1 MGEIVGLCVG
11 NYDFLSCKNA
21 FGDLLSIFSKD
32 DLTIEEVFNE
42 ELQES
47 ITRRYF
53 SMNVSKAKM
62 CLDAMGHTISKARNV
77 FEYHKKN
84 YVDNLKDYSN
94 EKIDIDSIEREYTF
108 ENWSR
113 AVKKYSAILAVDTWE
128 DGDYKLLR
136 HYRCDNNSMCEKM
149 VLDSLPHWKDDTY
162 FGIDLYYVDEGI
174 GSPWDVFRIILEAF
188 KSDEIITLDYTNLF
202 EGGWCDEVPE
212 EKEYSVSKTVI
223 LTEGSTDA
231 SVISE
236 AMKLLYPHMV
246 KFYSFIDFSTYVVQ
260 GSTNY
265 LTHYLKAFIAA
276 GIENKIIALY
286 DNDSAGLSEIESL
299 KRIPIP
305 PNVRIMHLPDLEMCY
320 NYPTIGPAGKSV
332 DNING
337 RACSIE
343 MFLGKDILKQNGEY
357 EPIRWKSYIDKV
369 AAYQGEI
376 ISKSEVLK
384 QFELKVKR
392 SRKQIILE
400 EWEECDLLLREIFAA
415 FEK

>member
-11 NYDFLSCKNA
+11 NYNFLSYKNT
-21 FGDLLSIFSKD
+21 FGDLLSIFSKE
-32 DLTIEEVFNE
+32 DLTIEEVFDE
-42 ELQES
+42 EQQES

-62 CLDAMGHTISKARNV
+62 CLEAMGHTISKAKSV
-77 FEYHKKN
+77 FKYHKEN
-84 YVDNLKDYSN
+84 YVDNLKDYPD
-94 EKIDIDSIEREYTF
+94 EKIDVDSVEKEYTF
-108 ENWSR
+108 ENWFK
-113 AVKKYSAILAVDTWE
+113 AVIKYSAILAVDTWE

-136 HYRCDNNSMCEKM
+136 QCRCENNSMCEKM

-162 FGIDLYYVDEGI
+162 FGIDLYYTDEEI
-174 GSPWDVFRIILEAF
+174 GSPWDVLRIILEAF
-188 KSDEIITLDYTNLF
+188 ESDERITLDYTNLF
-202 EGGWCDEVPE
+202 ESGWCDEVPE

-276 GIENKIIALY
+276 GIENRIIALY

-320 NYPTIGPAGKSV
+320 NYPTIGPAGESV

-392 SRKQIILE
+392 SKKQIILE

>member
-1 MGEIVGLCVG
+1 M
-11 NYDFLSCKNA
+11 
-21 FGDLLSIFSKD
+21 
-32 DLTIEEVFNE
+32 TIEEVFNE

-136 HYRCDNNSMCEKM
+136 QCRCDNNSMCEKM

-223 LTEGSTDA
+223 LTEGSTDT

>member
-1 MGEIVGLCVG
+1 
-11 NYDFLSCKNA
+11 
-21 FGDLLSIFSKD
+21 
-32 DLTIEEVFNE
+32 
-42 ELQES
+42 
-47 ITRRYF
+47 
-53 SMNVSKAKM
+53 
-62 CLDAMGHTISKARNV
+62 
-77 FEYHKKN
+77 
-84 YVDNLKDYSN
+84 
-94 EKIDIDSIEREYTF
+94 
-108 ENWSR
+108 
-113 AVKKYSAILAVDTWE
+113 
-128 DGDYKLLR
+128 
-136 HYRCDNNSMCEKM
+136 
-149 VLDSLPHWKDDTY
+149 
-162 FGIDLYYVDEGI
+162 
-174 GSPWDVFRIILEAF
+174 
-188 KSDEIITLDYTNLF
+188 
-202 EGGWCDEVPE
+202 
-212 EKEYSVSKTVI
+212 
-223 LTEGSTDA
+223 
-231 SVISE
+231 
-236 AMKLLYPHMV
+236 MV

>member
-1 MGEIVGLCVG
+1 MGEIVGLCIG
-11 NYDFLSCKNA
+11 SYEFLSHKNT
-21 FGDLLSIFSKD
+21 FGDLLSIFSQD
-32 DLTIEEVFNE
+32 DLTIEEVFDK
-42 ELQES
+42 ELDES

-53 SMNVSKAKM
+53 TTTVNKAKM
-62 CLDAMGHTISKARNV
+62 CLDVMGHTTLKAKSL

-84 YVDNLKDYSN
+84 YLDYLEEDFDDEVDSDN
-94 EKIDIDSIEREYTF
+94 IERKYTF
-108 ENWSR
+108 ENWAR
-113 AVKKYSAILAVDTWE
+113 AVKKYSSILASDIYE
-128 DGDYKLLR
+128 NGDYISLEKCR
-136 HYRCDNNSMCEKM
+136 GENNSLCEKI
-149 VLDSLPHWKDDTY
+149 VLDSLPHCKDDTY
-162 FGIDLYYVDEGI
+162 FGIDFYYLDEEI

-188 KSDEIITLDYTNLF
+188 KSEDIITLDYTNLF

-212 EKEYSVSKTVI
+212 EKEYLVSKTVI

-231 SVISE
+231 RVISE

-276 GIENKIIALY
+276 GIRNRIIALY
-286 DNDSAGLSEIESL
+286 DNDSAGLSEIKVL
-299 KRIPIP
+299 KNIPIP
-305 PNVRIMHLPDLEMCY
+305 SNVRIMHLPDLEMCLH
-320 NYPTIGPAGKSV
+320 YPTIGPGGSSI

-343 MFLGKDILKQNGEY
+343 MFLGKDILKKSGEY
-357 EPIRWKSYIDKV
+357 EPVRWKSYIDKV
-369 AAYQGEI
+369 DAYQGEI
-376 ISKSEVLK
+376 VSKSEVLK
-384 QFELKVKR
+384 QFKLKVKR
-392 SRKQIILE
+392 SQDQLVLD

>member
-1 MGEIVGLCVG
+1 MGEIVGLCIG
-11 NYDFLSCKNA
+11 NYEFLSYKNT
-21 FGDLLSIFSKD
+21 FGDLLSIFSKE
-32 DLTIEEVFNE
+32 DLTIEKVFDE
-42 ELQES
+42 EIDES

-53 SMNVSKAKM
+53 TTTVGKAKM
-62 CLDAMGHTISKARNV
+62 CLDVMGHTTSKAQSL
-77 FEYHKKN
+77 FEYHKDS
-84 YVDNLKDYSN
+84 YMDYLKYYTDD
-94 EKIDIDSIEREYTF
+94 EVDIDSIEREYIF
-108 ENWSR
+108 DNWAR
-113 AVKKYSAILAVDTWE
+113 AVMKYSSILASDIWE
-128 DGDYKLLR
+128 EGDYKSLKQC
-136 HYRCDNNSMCEKM
+136 RCENNSICEKM

-162 FGIDLYYVDEGI
+162 FGIDFYNLDKEI
-174 GSPWDVFRIILEAF
+174 GSPWDVFQIILEAF
-188 KSDEIITLDYTNLF
+188 KPEEVITLDYTNLF

-231 SVISE
+231 SVIYE

-276 GIENKIIALY
+276 GIENRIIALY
-286 DNDSAGLSEIESL
+286 DNDSAGLCEMESL
-299 KRIPIP
+299 KNIPVP
-305 PNVRIMHLPDLEMCY
+305 SNVRIMHLPDLEMCCH
-320 NYPTIGPAGKSV
+320 YPTIGPAGKSV

-343 MFLGKDILKQNGEY
+343 MFLGKDILKRNTEY

-369 AAYQGEI
+369 DAYQGEI
-376 ISKSEVLK
+376 VSKSEVLK
-384 QFELKVKR
+384 QFKLKVKR
-392 SRKQIILE
+392 SQNQIISE

>member
-1 MGEIVGLCVG
+1 MGEIVGLCIG
-11 NYDFLSCKNA
+11 SYEFLSRKNT
-21 FGDLLSIFSKD
+21 FGDLLSIFSQD
-32 DLTIEEVFNE
+32 DLTIEEVFDK
-42 ELQES
+42 ELDES

-53 SMNVSKAKM
+53 TTTVNNEKM
-62 CLDAMGHTISKARNV
+62 CLDVMGHTTLKAKSL

-84 YVDNLKDYSN
+84 YLDYLEEDFDDEVDSDN
-94 EKIDIDSIEREYTF
+94 IERKYTF
-108 ENWSR
+108 ENWAR
-113 AVKKYSAILAVDTWE
+113 AVKKYSSILASDIYE
-128 DGDYKLLR
+128 NGDYISLEKCR
-136 HYRCDNNSMCEKM
+136 GENNSLCEKI
-149 VLDSLPHWKDDTY
+149 VLDSLPHCKDDTY
-162 FGIDLYYVDEGI
+162 FGIDFYYLDEEI

-188 KSDEIITLDYTNLF
+188 KSEDIITLDYTNLF

-212 EKEYSVSKTVI
+212 EKEYLVSKTVI

-231 SVISE
+231 RVISE

-276 GIENKIIALY
+276 GIRNRIIALY
-286 DNDSAGLSEIESL
+286 DNDSAGLSEIKVL
-299 KRIPIP
+299 KNIPIP
-305 PNVRIMHLPDLEMCY
+305 SNVRIMHLPDLEMCLH
-320 NYPTIGPAGKSV
+320 YPTIGPGGSSI

-343 MFLGKDILKQNGEY
+343 MFLGKDILKKSGEY
-357 EPIRWKSYIDKV
+357 EPVRWKSYIDKV
-369 AAYQGEI
+369 DAYQGEI
-376 ISKSEVLK
+376 VSKSEVLK
-384 QFELKVKR
+384 QFKLKVKR
-392 SRKQIILE
+392 SQDQLVLD

>member
-136 HYRCDNNSMCEKM
+136 HCRCDNNSMCEKM

-343 MFLGKDILKQNGEY
+343 MFLGQDILKQNGEY

>member
-11 NYDFLSCKNA
+11 NYNFLSYKNT
-21 FGDLLSIFSKD
+21 FGDLLSIFSKE
-32 DLTIEEVFNE
+32 DLTIEEVFDE
-42 ELQES
+42 EQQES

-62 CLDAMGHTISKARNV
+62 CLEAMGHTISKAKSV
-77 FEYHKKN
+77 FKYHKEN
-84 YVDNLKDYSN
+84 YVDNLKDYPD
-94 EKIDIDSIEREYTF
+94 EKIDVDSVEKEYTF
-108 ENWSR
+108 ENWFK
-113 AVKKYSAILAVDTWE
+113 AVVKYSAILAVDTWE

-136 HYRCDNNSMCEKM
+136 QCRCENNSMCEKM

-162 FGIDLYYVDEGI
+162 FGIDLYYTDEEI
-174 GSPWDVFRIILEAF
+174 GSPWDVLRIILEAF
-188 KSDEIITLDYTNLF
+188 ESDERITLDYTNLF
-202 EGGWCDEVPE
+202 ESGWCDEVPE

-276 GIENKIIALY
+276 GIENRIIALY

-320 NYPTIGPAGKSV
+320 NYPTIGPAGESV

-357 EPIRWKSYIDKV
+357 VPIRWKSYIDKV

-392 SRKQIILE
+392 SKKQIILE

>member
-11 NYDFLSCKNA
+11 NYDFLSFKNT
-21 FGDLLSIFSKD
+21 FGDLLSIFSKEN
-32 DLTIEEVFNE
+32 LTIEEVFDE

-62 CLDAMGHTISKARNV
+62 CLDVMGHTISKARSV

-84 YVDNLKDYSN
+84 YVDNLKDYPD
-94 EKIDIDSIEREYTF
+94 EKIDVDSVEKEYTF
-108 ENWSR
+108 ENWSK
-113 AVKKYSAILAVDTWE
+113 AVVKYSAILAVDTWE
-128 DGDYKLLR
+128 EGDYKLLR
-136 HYRCDNNSMCEKM
+136 QCRCENNSMCEKM

-162 FGIDLYYVDEGI
+162 FGIDLCYTDEEI
-174 GSPWDVFRIILEAF
+174 GSPWDVLRIILEAF
-188 KSDEIITLDYTNLF
+188 ESDEKITLDYTNLF

-276 GIENKIIALY
+276 GIENRIIALY

-384 QFELKVKR
+384 QFKLKVKR
-392 SRKQIILE
+392 SKEQIILE
-400 EWEECDLLLREIFAA
+400 EWEECDLLLREIFAV